1 MVHVPLNVAGHLAI
15 SLKTRFLI
23 AGLEALTWLAG
34 VLPSGV
40 AEPVCRAA
48 GLVWYA
54 AAPPAREAV
63 RDNLRHIL
71 GRQPKKLEIA
81 RVFQHGALN
90 YWDTFAIPHV
100 NHAALF
106 KLVDVRGA
114 EHLASAHAQGK
125 GLIACTAHLGSV
137 AFVGQIVPALGY
149 SMVGL
154 IEPLASPEVFE
165 FFARQRNAQGARLL
179 PISTGALREMLLAL
193 RRNEVVGLVTDRD
206 VTGTGP
212 FVPFFDALTR
222 FPDGGAAL
230 SVRTGAPI
238 IIAISVRKANGR
250 FDALFE
256 PLPPVPMSGDTKQDV
271 LAVTRA
277 VARRLEYH
285 IAKHPEQWTVFQKR
299 WPEDGPGEE

>member
-1 MVHVPLNVAGHLAI
+1 VVHVPLNVAGDLAI
-15 SLKTRFLI
+15 SLKTRFLV

-48 GLVWYA
+48 GLVWYT

-63 RDNLRHIL
+63 RDNLRHVL
-71 GRQPKKLEIA
+71 GRQPTRLEIA

-90 YWDTFAIPHV
+90 YWDTFAITHV

-106 KLVDVRGA
+106 KLVDVHGA
-114 EHLASAHAQGK
+114 EHLAAAHAQGK
-125 GLIACTAHLGSV
+125 GLVACTAHLGSV

-212 FVPFFDALTR
+212 FVPFFDTPTR

-256 PLPPVPMSGDTKQDV
+256 PLAPVPMSGDTKQDV
-271 LAVTRA
+271 LAVTQA

>member
-1 MVHVPLNVAGHLAI
+1 VVHVPLNVAGHRAI

-23 AGLEALTWLAG
+23 GGLEALSWLAG
-34 VLPSGV
+34 VLPRGV
-40 AEPVCRAA
+40 AEPMCRAA

-54 AAPPAREAV
+54 TAPTAREAV
-63 RDNLRHIL
+63 RDNLRHVL
-71 GRQPKKLEIA
+71 GRRATQLEIA
-81 RVFQHGALN
+81 RVFQYGALN

-100 NHAALF
+100 NHTVLR
-106 KLVDVRGA
+106 KLVDVHGA
-114 EHLASAHAQGK
+114 EHLAAAHAQGK
-125 GLIACTAHLGSV
+125 GIIACTAHLGSV

-149 SMVGL
+149 PMVGL
-154 IEPLASPEVFE
+154 IEPLDPPELFA

-179 PISTGALREMLLAL
+179 PISTGAMRELLLAL

-206 VTGTGP
+206 VTGSGP
-212 FVPFFDALTR
+212 LVPFFDALTR

-230 SVRTGAPI
+230 AVRTGASV
-238 IIAISVRKANGR
+238 IIAISTRRADGR
-250 FDALFE
+250 FEALFE

-285 IAKHPEQWTVFQKR
+285 IAKHPEQWTVFQRR
-299 WPEDGPGEE
+299 WPEAGPGET

>member
-1 MVHVPLNVAGHLAI
+1 VVHVPLNVAGHRAI
-15 SLKTRFLI
+15 SLKTRFLL
-23 AGLEALTWLAG
+23 AGLEALSWLAG
-34 VLPSGV
+34 VLPRGV

-54 AAPPAREAV
+54 AAPTAREAV

-71 GRQPKKLEIA
+71 GRQPTRLQIA
-81 RVFQHGALN
+81 RVFQFGALN

-100 NHAALF
+100 DHAALF
-106 KLVDVRGA
+106 KLVDVHGA
-114 EHLASAHAQGK
+114 EHLAAAHAQGK
-125 GLIACTAHLGSV
+125 GMVACTAHLGSV

-179 PISTGALREMLLAL
+179 PISTGALRELLLAL
-193 RRNEVVGLVTDRD
+193 RRNEAVGLVTDRD

-212 FVPFFDALTR
+212 FVLFFDALTR

-230 SVRTGAPI
+230 AVRTGATI
-238 IIAISVRKANGR
+238 IIAIATRKANGQL
-250 FDALFE
+250 DALFE

-271 LAVTRA
+271 LAVTQA

-299 WPEDGPGEE
+299 WPEGGPGEA